1 MSFLSWHQNP
11 TPDPA
16 KPVAKPVV
24 RDQDWLDAPEES
36 PLLPPDSA
44 HFGGVPH
51 CGVGWSTR
59 R

>member
-1 MSFLSWHQNP
+1 MSFLPWHPAP

-16 KPVAKPVV
+16 KPVTKPVV
-24 RDQDWLDAPEES
+24 RDQDWLDAPDER
-36 PLLPPDSA
+36 PLNPPDS
-44 HFGGVPH
+44 HQFGGAAH